1 MVVACGNDPIGRE
14 CTYISAASK
23 GRRPQGS
30 PLASRHEENFDNL
43 GLLLLVFAL
52 EKYLSL
58 FLSLSLALSLMT
70 AFVFVTFF

>member
-52 EKYLSL
+52 QVNLPL
-58 FLSLSLALSLMT
+58 PLSLMT
-70 AFVFVTFF
+70 ALTAFFTFFWENLQ